1 MRSTFILISFTGVND
16 MYITDIW
23 KWLKSTKNYRTWMNI
38 YVFDADGERLF
49 TGNMHDFK
57 SFSKRNSSFIVVS
70 ARFDSS
76 ILSKDSD
83 SSFEIVVM

>member
-1 MRSTFILISFTGVND
+1 

-23 KWLKSTKNYRTWMNI
+23 KWIKSTKSYRKWMDV
-38 YVFDADGERLF
+38 YVFDADGECLF
-49 TGNMHDFK
+49 SGNMYEFK
-57 SFSKRNSSFIVVS
+57 TFSKRNSSFIVVS

-83 SSFEIVVM
+83 ASFEIVVM

>member
-1 MRSTFILISFTGVND
+1 MRRTFILISSTGVNK

-23 KWLKSTKNYRTWMNI
+23 KWIKSTKNYRTWMEI

-49 TGNMHDFK
+49 KGNMYEFK

-70 ARFDSS
+70 IRFDSS
-76 ILSKDSD
+76 ILRKDSD
-83 SSFEIVVM
+83 ASFEIVVM

>member
-1 MRSTFILISFTGVND
+1 

-23 KWLKSTKNYRTWMNI
+23 RWIKYTKNYRNWMDI
-38 YVFDADGERLF
+38 YVFDTDGERLF
-49 TGNMHDFK
+49 KGNMYEFK

-70 ARFDSS
+70 VRFDSS

>member
-1 MRSTFILISFTGVND
+1 

-23 KWLKSTKNYRTWMNI
+23 KWLKSTKNYRTLMNI

-49 TGNMHDFK
+49 TGNMNDFK

-83 SSFEIVVM
+83 SSFEIVVI